1 MKYSIYELATFT
13 FDPLHAFWE
22 NEKTQ
27 RRVAGLLIA
36 CFIAALLGI
45 ELGRHGLLP
54 EAIAAKTPTSH
65 YAAVGIAF
73 TLVLVLEVTS
83 LIFVLPCSFAK
94 SVGKQFEILCLI
106 LMRNSFKELMNFPEP
121 ISFTGNMTPIYQ
133 ILSDGVGAFA
143 VFVLLGIYYRI
154 QRPGRPLKP
163 SFKFRYVASKKLVAL
178 LLLVLFAGLGI
189 YDFCLLV
196 NGMNAFDFF
205 STFYTVLIFSD
216 ILLVLISQRFLP
228 KFHAVFRN
236 SGFAL
241 VTLLIRLALASP
253 PFYNAALGVVS
264 AGFAVLL
271 TLAYNS
277 FYRADTPKILK
288 SVSDGDK

>member
-1 MKYSIYELATFT
+1 MKYSAYELATYA

-27 RRVAGLLIA
+27 RAVAGVLIA
-36 CFIAALLGI
+36 CFIVSLLGI
-45 ELGRHGLLP
+45 ELGRQGLLP
-54 EAIAAKTPTSH
+54 DFLATKVPHSH

-73 TLVLVLEVTS
+73 TLVLVLEVVS

-106 LMRNSFKELMNFPEP
+106 LMRNSFKELINFPEP
-121 ISFTGNMTPIYQ
+121 ITFTGNMTPIYQ
-133 ILSDGVGAFA
+133 ILSDGAGAFA

-154 QRPGRPLKP
+154 QKPLPSLKP
-163 SFKFRYVASKKLVAL
+163 DFKFRYVASKKMVAL
-178 LLLVLFAGLGI
+178 LLLCMFAGLGVW
-189 YDFCLLV
+189 DLLRMLQ
-196 NGMNAFDFF
+196 GQPTFDFF
-205 STFYTVLIFSD
+205 ATFYTILIFSD

-228 KFHAVFRN
+228 SFHAVFRN

-241 VTLLIRLALASP
+241 VTLLIRLALAAP
-253 PFYNAALGVVS
+253 PFYNAALGVAS

-277 FYRADTPKILK
+277 FYRTK
-288 SVSDGDK
+288 DKT

>member
-1 MKYSIYELATFT
+1 MKYSIYELATYA

-22 NEKTQ
+22 SEKTQ
-27 RRVAGLLIA
+27 RRVAGILIV
-36 CFIAALLGI
+36 CFILALAGI
-45 ELGRHGLLP
+45 ELGRHNLLP
-54 EAIAAKTPTSH
+54 AFIAAKTPHSH

-73 TLVLVLEVTS
+73 TLVLVLEVIG

-106 LMRNSFKELMNFPEP
+106 LMRNSFKELVNFPEP
-121 ISFTGNMTPIYQ
+121 INFTGNMTPIYQ
-133 ILSDGVGAFA
+133 ILSDGMGAFI

-154 QRPGRPLKP
+154 QKPLPAMKP
-163 SFKFRYVASKKLVAL
+163 VFKFSYVASKKLVAL
-178 LLLVLFAGLGI
+178 MLLVLFAGLGI
-189 YDFCLLV
+189 YDFSFVLK
-196 NGMNAFDFF
+196 GEHAFDFF

-228 KFHAVFRN
+228 SFHAVFRN

-241 VTLLIRLALASP
+241 VTMLIRLALAAP
-253 PFYNAALGVVS
+253 PFYNTILGVSS

-271 TLAYNS
+271 TFAYNS
-277 FYRADTPKILK
+277 FYTTPKHSVLNK
-288 SVSDGDK
+288 SGE

>member
-1 MKYSIYELATFT
+1 MSYSVYELATYA

-22 NEKTQ
+22 NERTQ
-27 RRVAGLLIA
+27 RAVAGALIA
-36 CFIAALLGI
+36 CFIAALIGV
-45 ELGRHGLLP
+45 ELGRQGLLP
-54 EAIAAKTPTSH
+54 AAIAAKTPGSH

-73 TLVLVLEVTS
+73 TLVLALEVVS
-83 LIFVLPCSFAK
+83 FIFVLPCSFAK

-106 LMRNSFKELMNFPEP
+106 LMRNSFKELVNFPEP

-133 ILSDGVGAFA
+133 ILSDGMGAFI
-143 VFVLLGIYYRI
+143 VFVLLGVYYRI
-154 QRPGRPLKP
+154 QKQGTPLIP

-178 LLLVLFAGLGI
+178 LLLFIFAGLGI
-189 YDFCLLV
+189 YDLFLLSH
-196 NGMNAFDFF
+196 GKHTFDFF

-228 KFHAVFRN
+228 TFHAVFRN

-264 AGFAVLL
+264 AAFAVLL

-277 FYRADTPKILK
+277 FHGTGKQT
-288 SVSDGDK
+288 

>member
-1 MKYSIYELATFT
+1 MRYSIYELATYT

-27 RRVAGLLIA
+27 RAVAGALIG
-36 CFIAALLGI
+36 CFILALLGI
-45 ELGRHGLLP
+45 ELGRHNLLP
-54 EAIAAKTPTSH
+54 DFIAAKTPHSH

-73 TLVLVLEVTS
+73 TLVLVLEVIS

-106 LMRNSFKELMNFPEP
+106 LMRNSFKELVNFPEP
-121 ISFTGNMTPIYQ
+121 ITFTGNMTPIYQ
-133 ILSDGVGAFA
+133 ILSDGAGAFA
-143 VFVLLGIYYRI
+143 VFVLLGVYYRI
-154 QRPGRPLKP
+154 QKPLPSLKP
-163 SFKFRYVASKKLVAL
+163 ASKFRYVASKKLVAL
-178 LLLVLFAGLGI
+178 LLLAMFGGLGI
-189 YDFCLLV
+189 YDFMLAV
-196 NGMNAFDFF
+196 KGQQTFDFF
-205 STFYTVLIFSD
+205 STFYTILIFSD

-228 KFHAVFRN
+228 SFHAVFRN

-241 VTLLIRLALASP
+241 VTLLIRLALAAP
-253 PFYNAALGVVS
+253 PFYNAALGVAS

-277 FYRADTPKILK
+277 FYRKPNKI
-288 SVSDGDK
+288 

>member
-1 MKYSIYELATFT
+1 MKYSIYELATYV

-27 RRVAGLLIA
+27 RSVAGALIA
-36 CFIAALLGI
+36 CFILALLGI
-45 ELGRHGLLP
+45 ELGRQGLLP
-54 EAIAAKTPTSH
+54 EALAAQTPSSH

-73 TLVLVLEVTS
+73 TLVLVLEVVS

-106 LMRNSFKELMNFPEP
+106 LMRNSFKELVNFPEP
-121 ISFTGNMTPIYQ
+121 ITFTGNMTPIYQ
-133 ILSDGVGAFA
+133 ILSDGLGAFA
-143 VFVLLGIYYRI
+143 VFVLLGLYYRI
-154 QRPGRPLKP
+154 QKPLPALKP
-163 SFKFRYVASKKLVAL
+163 SFKFSYVASKKLVAL
-178 LLLVLFAGLGI
+178 LLLVMFAGLGI
-189 YDFCLLV
+189 YDFRLMITGLPT
-196 NGMNAFDFF
+196 FDFF
-205 STFYTVLIFSD
+205 ATFYTILIFSD

-228 KFHAVFRN
+228 SFHAVFRN

-241 VTLLIRLALASP
+241 VTLLIRLALAAP
-253 PFYNAALGVVS
+253 PFYNAALGVSS

-277 FYRADTPKILK
+277 FYQTAKKT
-288 SVSDGDK
+288 

>member
-1 MKYSIYELATFT
+1 MKYSIYELATFA

-27 RRVAGLLIA
+27 RRVAGLLIV

-45 ELGRHGLLP
+45 ELGRHGMLP
-54 EAIAAKTPTSH
+54 EAIAAKTPSSH

-73 TLVLVLEVTS
+73 TLVLVLEVIS
-83 LIFVLPCSFAK
+83 LIFVLPCSFSK

-106 LMRNSFKELMNFPEP
+106 LMRNSFKELVNFPEP

-133 ILSDGVGAFA
+133 ILSDGCGAFV

-154 QRPGRPLKP
+154 QMPTGGLTP
-163 SFKFRYVASKKLVAL
+163 SFKFSYVASKKLVAL
-178 LLLVLFAGLGI
+178 LLLILFAGLGV
-189 YDFCLLV
+189 YDLNLIV
-196 NGMNAFDFF
+196 KEHHGFDFF
-205 STFYTVLIFSD
+205 STFYTVLIFND
-216 ILLVLISQRFLP
+216 ILLVLISQRYLP
-228 KFHAVFRN
+228 SFHAVFRN

-253 PFYNAALGVVS
+253 PFYNAALGVTA

-271 TLAYNS
+271 TLAYNAFCRS
-277 FYRADTPKILK
+277 KNPQKYQTVP
-288 SVSDGDK
+288 SGDK